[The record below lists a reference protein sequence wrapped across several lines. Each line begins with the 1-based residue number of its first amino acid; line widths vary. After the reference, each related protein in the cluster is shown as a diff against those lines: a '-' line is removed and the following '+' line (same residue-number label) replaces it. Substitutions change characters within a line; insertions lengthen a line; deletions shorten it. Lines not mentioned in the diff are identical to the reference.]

1 MRYLRGRAD
10 ELNIDSDR
18 IAMSGCSAGARTT
31 LWAAFAQGNGVG
43 EASSTGAS
51 QLYANESSRVHA
63 IFPVS
68 GDLWAPTETLPV
80 IKPDNVNN
88 PALLIIAGVLDGNPA
103 TVISTAYELEKLAK
117 AAGVYTQD
125 IIIPDGGHCPFYQLE
140 SRYMVCCFA
149 LLCSSVLSC
158 VSCFCALNCVLSV
171 C

>member
-1 MRYLRGRAD
+1 
-10 ELNIDSDR
+10 
-18 IAMSGCSAGARTT
+18 MSGCSAGARTT